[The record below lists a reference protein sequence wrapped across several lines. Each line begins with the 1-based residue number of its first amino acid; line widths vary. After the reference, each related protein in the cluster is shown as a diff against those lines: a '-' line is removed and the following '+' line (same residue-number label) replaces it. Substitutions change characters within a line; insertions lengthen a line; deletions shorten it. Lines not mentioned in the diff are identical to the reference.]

1 MSDVFAMP
9 YLQATIAEVFLFL
22 KLIFCKSRCNQ
33 KFAVFKSKGY
43 YVISTSSTS
52 SLLPLML
59 KHKNY
64 QMQKADMKQF
74 YFQGSAVVLCWTSVS
89 SPRDNLCH
97 LCWEVE
103 ELFAYLSY
111 LLFLYYLLFIIYL
124 PHVTTSAT
132 SVGRWRS
139 YSYLSCLTYIC
150 LTRMGQSF

>member
-1 MSDVFAMP
+1 MVEEKGKTFCRCRKEIEEVIGGRRASMSDVFAMP

-59 KHKNY
+59 KHKKRY
-64 QMQKADMKQF
+64 QMQKPEF
-74 YFQGSAVVLCWTSVS
+74 YLQGSAAVLCWTSVS

-103 ELFAYLSY
+103 ELILFLVSY
-111 LLFLYYLLFIIYL
+111 LQGVFRCVSI
-124 PHVTTSAT
+124 S
-132 SVGRWRS
+132 
-139 YSYLSCLTYIC
+139 
-150 LTRMGQSF
+150 